1 VVSSS
6 QYAEIRIPTQCFKCH
21 WPASNEAL
29 ALPFTVFE
37 GPSVLAGISAG
48 QPVAAATAVIINDWF
63 HNVAMQHES

>member
-1 VVSSS
+1 VFEVPV
-6 QYAEIRIPTQCFKCH
+6 AGH

-63 HNVAMQHES
+63 HNVAMQHDSVICEGMRKKKT